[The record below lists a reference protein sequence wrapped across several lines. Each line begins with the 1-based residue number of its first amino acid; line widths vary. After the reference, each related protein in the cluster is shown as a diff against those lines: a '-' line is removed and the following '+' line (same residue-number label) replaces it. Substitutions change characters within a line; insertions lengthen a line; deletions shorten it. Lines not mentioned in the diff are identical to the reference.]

1 MTKVLYVF
9 YDNQV
14 IGELIQEKSGML
26 SFKYTH
32 SWLNTPEAFPISVS
46 MPLQDI
52 QYSENIVRPY
62 FSGLL
67 PEGSVRDSVAKKLG
81 VSSRSDFKL
90 LQHLGGD
97 CAGALVLSESP
108 ISEGELSREAIHVDA
123 LAELLET
130 YSVQPFLIDHEGIRL
145 SLAGAQ
151 EKLPIIYEKKQ
162 FYLPKSAPSTHILK
176 LPIHGYESTVENEA
190 FCLTLARIVGIRSAS
205 VEIINLGGRNYLLV
219 ERYDRAYING
229 KWMRLHQEDVC
240 QTYAI
245 PFENKYQNEGG
256 PNVSM
261 VSHVIKKHC
270 SMPVKDLEQFLKQFI
285 FNYYIHNRDAHG
297 KNYSFLYKSG
307 RIQLAPQY
315 DVFNTE
321 VYPNLSRNMAMK
333 IGTTY
338 KSSEITEDDWAL
350 FSKEIGVNKLYVKQL
365 REVMLS
371 SIKAK
376 TDLAIDHL
384 FKDKIPPMILK
395 IRDCIYTQE
404 L

>member
-176 LPIHGYESTVENEA
+176 LPIHGYE
-190 FCLTLARIVGIRSAS
+190 
-205 VEIINLGGRNYLLV
+205 
-219 ERYDRAYING
+219 
-229 KWMRLHQEDVC
+229 
-240 QTYAI
+240 
-245 PFENKYQNEGG
+245 
-256 PNVSM
+256 
-261 VSHVIKKHC
+261 
-270 SMPVKDLEQFLKQFI
+270 
-285 FNYYIHNRDAHG
+285 
-297 KNYSFLYKSG
+297 
-307 RIQLAPQY
+307 
-315 DVFNTE
+315 
-321 VYPNLSRNMAMK
+321 
-333 IGTTY
+333 
-338 KSSEITEDDWAL
+338 
-350 FSKEIGVNKLYVKQL
+350 
-365 REVMLS
+365 
-371 SIKAK
+371 
-376 TDLAIDHL
+376 
-384 FKDKIPPMILK
+384 
-395 IRDCIYTQE
+395 
-404 L
+404 